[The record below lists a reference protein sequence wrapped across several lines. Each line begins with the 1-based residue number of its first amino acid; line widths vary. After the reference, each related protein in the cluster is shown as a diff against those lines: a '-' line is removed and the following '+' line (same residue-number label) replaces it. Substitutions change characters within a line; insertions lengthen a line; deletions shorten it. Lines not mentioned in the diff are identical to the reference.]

1 MPNPSDSSSE
11 YSSDSEE
18 EVLSDNIDIE
28 SNNDNHSNE
37 DNNNEDRDNEDNN
50 NDDEEHNDDDNGET
64 SKEKLTT
71 SDVWEFVDKATRK
84 CSSCGKI
91 FKKSTGTSSIRS
103 HLQNH
108 GILLVKAKQT
118 SLDNFVKRH
127 SQKIQSEKTQKVVEW
142 IVLDLQ
148 PFKVVEGEAF
158 REMVS
163 KLDPQYQVPSR
174 ETIKK
179 AIMKSFEDRKTVVKN
194 FIKNIPGK
202 VALTTD
208 IWSSLKSEGFL
219 GITIHF
225 IDENWILRHFTL
237 DIFRFKGAH
246 TGQAIADEI
255 YRIITEHELQLKAM
269 AITTDNGS
277 NMVSG
282 ANILK
287 AKLAPII
294 FTHYRCVAH
303 ILNLIVMAGL
313 NIIKNPIKKLRN
325 LIKLLRKST
334 KLLEEL
340 ENLAKADKKT
350 FLRPIMD
357 CKTRWNSTFKMINR
371 ACILKEHIEMLLVR
385 YSNVRNYFP
394 DEQEWELFKDLDEFL
409 QQFDDATT
417 ELSSQTYPT
426 IAHSRIILLSI
437 KKDLEVN
444 RGEESLLNEMINAMK
459 IKFNEYYEGLEES
472 THIAAFLDP
481 RYKKYCF
488 LEMSEHEI
496 LLPIRN
502 KLEQQLPSEMIPSKK
517 TSRFLQ
523 NLKNTTTT
531 PVVNDEISKYWNSI
545 DAEENVKPLEWWK
558 THFTEYPN
566 LSKLAHDFLCIQASS
581 VPCEQLFSI
590 AGQVLCKSRNRLT
603 GESVRACLCLR
614 SWILEDVN

>member
-1 MPNPSDSSSE
+1 MN
-11 YSSDSEE
+11 
-18 EVLSDNIDIE
+18 
-28 SNNDNHSNE
+28 
-37 DNNNEDRDNEDNN
+37 
-50 NDDEEHNDDDNGET
+50 
-64 SKEKLTT
+64 
-71 SDVWEFVDKATRK
+71 
-84 CSSCGKI
+84 
-91 FKKSTGTSSIRS
+91 
-103 HLQNH
+103 LQ
-108 GILLVKAKQT
+108 
-118 SLDNFVKRH
+118 S
-127 SQKIQSEKTQKVVEW
+127 
-142 IVLDLQ
+142 
-148 PFKVVEGEAF
+148 FKVIEGEAF
-158 REMVS
+158 CKMVS

-269 AITTDNGS
+269 AITTDNGN

-287 AKLAPII
+287 AKLAPNI

-325 LIKLLRKST
+325 LIKVLRKST

-357 CKTRWNSTFKMINR
+357 CKTRWNSTFKMKNR

-394 DEQEWELFKDLDEFL
+394 DEQEWELFKDLDEF
-409 QQFDDATT
+409 
-417 ELSSQTYPT
+417 
-426 IAHSRIILLSI
+426 
-437 KKDLEVN
+437 
-444 RGEESLLNEMINAMK
+444 
-459 IKFNEYYEGLEES
+459 
-472 THIAAFLDP
+472 
-481 RYKKYCF
+481 
-488 LEMSEHEI
+488 
-496 LLPIRN
+496 
-502 KLEQQLPSEMIPSKK
+502 
-517 TSRFLQ
+517 
-523 NLKNTTTT
+523 
-531 PVVNDEISKYWNSI
+531 
-545 DAEENVKPLEWWK
+545 
-558 THFTEYPN
+558 
-566 LSKLAHDFLCIQASS
+566 
-581 VPCEQLFSI
+581 
-590 AGQVLCKSRNRLT
+590 
-603 GESVRACLCLR
+603 
-614 SWILEDVN
+614 

>member
-1 MPNPSDSSSE
+1 M
-11 YSSDSEE
+11 
-18 EVLSDNIDIE
+18 
-28 SNNDNHSNE
+28 
-37 DNNNEDRDNEDNN
+37 
-50 NDDEEHNDDDNGET
+50 
-64 SKEKLTT
+64 
-71 SDVWEFVDKATRK
+71 
-84 CSSCGKI
+84 
-91 FKKSTGTSSIRS
+91 
-103 HLQNH
+103 
-108 GILLVKAKQT
+108 
-118 SLDNFVKRH
+118 
-127 SQKIQSEKTQKVVEW
+127 
-142 IVLDLQ
+142 DLQ

-158 REMVS
+158 RKMVL

-174 ETIKK
+174 ETVKK
-179 AIMKSFEDRKTVVKN
+179 AIKKSFEDRKTIVKN
-194 FIKNIPGK
+194 FIKDIPGK

-208 IWSSLKSEGFL
+208 IWSSLKNEGFL

-255 YRIITEHELQLKAM
+255 YRVMTEFGLEMKTI

-277 NMVSG
+277 NMISG

-287 AKLAPII
+287 TKLEPNI

-313 NIIKNPIKKLRN
+313 NVIKEPIKKLRS
-325 LIKLLRKST
+325 LIKVCRKST

-340 ENLAKADKKT
+340 ENLAKVDKKT
-350 FLRPIMD
+350 FLCPIMD

-371 ACILKEHIEMLLVR
+371 ACYLKEHMEMLLVR

-394 DEQEWELFKDLDEFL
+394 VEEEWELFKDLDEFL
-409 QQFDDATT
+409 QQFDDATI

-426 IAHSRIILLSI
+426 IAHSRIVLLSI
-437 KKDLEVN
+437 KKDLEIN
-444 RGEESLLNEMINAMK
+444 REDEFLLNDMINAMQE
-459 IKFNEYYEGLEES
+459 KFNEYYERLEES

-488 LEMSEHEI
+488 RGMSEHEI

-502 KLEQQLPSEMIPSKK
+502 QLEQQLPSEVLIIPTKK
-517 TSRFLQ
+517 ISRFLQ
-523 NLKNTTTT
+523 NLKDNTIL
-531 PVVNDEISKYWNSI
+531 PMVNDEISEYWNSN
-545 DAEENVKPLEWWK
+545 DADESVKPLEWWK
-558 THFTEYPN
+558 THSTEYPN
-566 LSKLAHDFLCIQASS
+566 LSKLAHNFLCIQGSS

-603 GESVRACLCLR
+603 GESVRVCICLR
-614 SWILEDVN
+614 SWILENIN

>member
-28 SNNDNHSNE
+28 SNDGNHGNEDNDNEDCDE
-37 DNNNEDRDNEDNN
+37 DNNNNN
-50 NDDEEHNDDDNGET
+50 EEHNDDDGET

-84 CSSCGKI
+84 CPSCGKI

-108 GILLVKAKQT
+108 GILLVKTKQT

-127 SQKIQSEKTQKVVEW
+127 SQKIQLEKTQKVVEW

-148 PFKVVEGEAF
+148 PFKVVKGEAF

-179 AIMKSFEDRKTVVKN
+179 AIIKSFEDRKTVVKN

-255 YRIITEHELQLKAM
+255 YRIIIEHELQLKAM

-287 AKLAPII
+287 AKLAPNI

-313 NIIKNPIKKLRN
+313 NIIKNPIKN
-325 LIKLLRKST
+325 
-334 KLLEEL
+334 
-340 ENLAKADKKT
+340 
-350 FLRPIMD
+350 
-357 CKTRWNSTFKMINR
+357 
-371 ACILKEHIEMLLVR
+371 
-385 YSNVRNYFP
+385 
-394 DEQEWELFKDLDEFL
+394 
-409 QQFDDATT
+409 
-417 ELSSQTYPT
+417 
-426 IAHSRIILLSI
+426 
-437 KKDLEVN
+437 
-444 RGEESLLNEMINAMK
+444 
-459 IKFNEYYEGLEES
+459 
-472 THIAAFLDP
+472 
-481 RYKKYCF
+481 
-488 LEMSEHEI
+488 
-496 LLPIRN
+496 
-502 KLEQQLPSEMIPSKK
+502 
-517 TSRFLQ
+517 
-523 NLKNTTTT
+523 
-531 PVVNDEISKYWNSI
+531 
-545 DAEENVKPLEWWK
+545 
-558 THFTEYPN
+558 
-566 LSKLAHDFLCIQASS
+566 
-581 VPCEQLFSI
+581 
-590 AGQVLCKSRNRLT
+590 
-603 GESVRACLCLR
+603 
-614 SWILEDVN
+614 